1 MNLSKEEIEK
11 AKEILNNPKTE
22 NLIEIIRIF
31 KRNGIENYCI
41 TRKETIETLLQYI
54 DQLEQ
59 ENNKQNKIINE
70 MALAISSYDID
81 EEICKNLATPFCN
94 NEPLRVTADVCARC
108 VKQYFEEKVEEK

>member
-1 MNLSKEEIEK
+1 MPSKEEIEK
-11 AKEILNNPKTE
+11 AKEMLNKLKDYKVLVGGGFVEILTE
-22 NLIEIIRIF
+22 EE
-31 KRNGIENYCI
+31 KGA
-41 TRKETIETLLQYI
+41 IETLLQYI

-59 ENNKQNKIINE
+59 ENKKQNKIINE

-108 VKQYFEEKVEEK
+108 VKQYFEKKGEGK